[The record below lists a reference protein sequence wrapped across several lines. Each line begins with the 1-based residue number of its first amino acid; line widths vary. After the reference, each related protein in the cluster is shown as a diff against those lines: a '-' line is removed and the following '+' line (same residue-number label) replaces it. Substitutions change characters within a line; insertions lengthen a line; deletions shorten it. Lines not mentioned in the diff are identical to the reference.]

1 MIASFFCLSFSLVLI
16 ISCAATPVLI
26 TGAKIATNIN
36 TVIEL
41 IDASEKILG
50 FTSNLVNRYYK
61 DLGEDIRSENIVSD
75 IDQITQRMEARY
87 AELSAQHEELDNSLE
102 KTNKAANK
110 LFSMLKERANQNS
123 RPELKQK
130 LLNDINVTE
139 KEFTKRID
147 VAENVSLKLKG
158 SIKEYDNILNVF
170 QVTGG
175 LRKAREYLVTIDS
188 VISQYENLN
197 REVQI
202 ALDEGRQ
209 LITNIADT
217 PIPEDETS
225 IPTPTDES
233 TPQQTPAYINPNP
246 SDIANTPEDAIAQ
259 YYQLINQRQYSSS
272 WAMLSSRFKRLQPDN
287 NYNNYQEWWD
297 KVASIIINSIQLIE
311 KSDSDA
317 VVDVKLEYS
326 LKDGRQLD
334 DQSRFTLVLD
344 SNGKWL
350 INDKRKLG
358 D

>member
-26 TGAKIATNIN
+26 TGARIATNISA
-36 TVIEL
+36 VIEL
-41 IDASEKILG
+41 IDASEKILS

-61 DLGEDIRSENIVSD
+61 DLGEDIRSENVVSD
-75 IDQITQRMEARY
+75 IDQITQRMEVRY
-87 AELSAQHEELDNSLE
+87 AELSSQHKELDDSLE
-102 KTNKAANK
+102 KTNKAADK

-123 RPELKQK
+123 RAELKQK

-139 KEFTKRID
+139 KEFTERID

-209 LITNIADT
+209 LIKNIADT
-217 PIPEDETS
+217 PNQVDETLVF
-225 IPTPTDES
+225 TPTDEN
-233 TPQQTPAYINPNP
+233 TPQQTPSDLNPNP
-246 SDIANTPEDAIAQ
+246 SDITNKPEDAIAQ

-272 WAMLSSRFKRLQPDN
+272 WAMLSSRFKSLQPDN

-297 KVASIIINSIQLIE
+297 KVASTRIDSIRLIE
-311 KSDSDA
+311 TSDNNA
-317 VVDVKLEYS
+317 VVDVKLKYS
-326 LKDGRQLD
+326 LKDGRELD
-334 DQSRFTLVLD
+334 DPSRITLTLD

-350 INDKRKLG
+350 IDDKRKLE

>member
-147 VAENVSLKLKG
+147 VAEKCFFKNLKG
-158 SIKEYDNILNVF
+158 QSKNM
-170 QVTGG
+170 
-175 LRKAREYLVTIDS
+175 TIF
-188 VISQYENLN
+188 L
-197 REVQI
+197 
-202 ALDEGRQ
+202 
-209 LITNIADT
+209 
-217 PIPEDETS
+217 
-225 IPTPTDES
+225 
-233 TPQQTPAYINPNP
+233 
-246 SDIANTPEDAIAQ
+246 
-259 YYQLINQRQYSSS
+259 
-272 WAMLSSRFKRLQPDN
+272 M
-287 NYNNYQEWWD
+287 
-297 KVASIIINSIQLIE
+297 
-311 KSDSDA
+311 
-317 VVDVKLEYS
+317 
-326 LKDGRQLD
+326 
-334 DQSRFTLVLD
+334 
-344 SNGKWL
+344 
-350 INDKRKLG
+350 
-358 D
+358 